1 MYNGQVFKCPR
12 TSVRAHGHNFSRTQT
27 LTDIMDTK
35 KDMRETDS
43 YRRDTMSD
51 INTQSPVAYK
61 NRNEFSLLC
70 LKRTERISAALYMV
84 TGLIPDAE
92 PLKWRLR
99 EKTLVLLTDM
109 AIIRETLTAD
119 RMSVMNRAR
128 DTITEL
134 TTLLNVAFAGD
145 LLSEMNV
152 AVLKKEYMILNDI
165 LEEGRQMASSTERVV
180 SDLFKEQYTMT
191 SLNTTER
198 ATESV
203 IRKAETLKGHI
214 KDIESMSDRKMSDR
228 KDVLYT
234 KERPIMSFTKETNAH
249 EEYTTHQP
257 VIEKG
262 IEKTKPIADIKNQ
275 RRNEII
281 AVIKK
286 KKHVA
291 IKDITLLVRNVGE
304 KTIQREITAMVEE
317 GVLKKQGSKRW
328 STYSLA

>member
-35 KDMRETDS
+35 KDMRETDTNH
-43 YRRDTMSD
+43 RDTMSD
-51 INTQSPVAYK
+51 TNTHSPVAYK

-70 LKRTERISAALYMV
+70 LKRTERLSAALYMV

-128 DTITEL
+128 DTIAEL
-134 TTLLNVAFAGD
+134 TTLLNVAYAGD

-165 LEEGRQMASSTERVV
+165 VEEGRQMASSTERVV
-180 SDLFKEQYTMT
+180 SDLFKEQYTT
-191 SLNTTER
+191 TPLNTTER
-198 ATESV
+198 ATESI

-214 KDIESMSDRKMSDR
+214 KDIESMSDRNMSDR

-234 KERPIMSFTKETNAH
+234 KERPIMSFTKETNAD
-249 EEYTTHQP
+249 EKYTTNP
-257 VIEKG
+257 SV